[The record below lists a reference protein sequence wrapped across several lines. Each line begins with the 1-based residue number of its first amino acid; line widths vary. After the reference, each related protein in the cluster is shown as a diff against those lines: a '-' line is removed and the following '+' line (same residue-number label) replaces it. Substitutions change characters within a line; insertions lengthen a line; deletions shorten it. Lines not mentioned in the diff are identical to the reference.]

1 MIVRKEAQMDSFSGL
16 QEDTYTFFW
25 ELAFH
30 NEISWFEENR
40 SRYEAVVKKPL
51 LQLAVELAPTA
62 LEVDSEFLVRPAAV
76 VSRIRRDTRYAPVDA
91 PFRDHAYLTY
101 RYPGVRIGESFSLY
115 AEFLRD
121 SYGYGMGMYSD
132 NPPFMDAMRK
142 RILANQEAFL
152 KIIQN
157 RKLRSFVLE
166 GVEYKRP
173 KYPDAPAALQPW
185 LQKKRLYFSYSS
197 KEISRTLHPAL
208 LQEIQEGFL
217 ALKPLYRFI
226 MGL

>member
-1 MIVRKEAQMDSFSGL
+1 MDSFAGL
-16 QEDTYTFFW
+16 TEDTYTFFW

-40 SRYEAVVKKPL
+40 GRYEEIVKKPL
-51 LQLAVELAPTA
+51 LQLAMALAPTA
-62 LEVDSEFLVRPAAV
+62 LEVDPDFQVRPAAV
-76 VSRIRRDTRYAPVDA
+76 VSRIRRDTRYAPIDA

-132 NPPFMDAMRK
+132 NPPFMNAMRK
-142 RILANQEAFL
+142 RILARPEEFL
-152 KIIQN
+152 EII
-157 RKLRSFVLE
+157 RSRRLKGFVLE
-166 GVEYKRP
+166 GASYKRP
-173 KYPDAPAALQPW
+173 KYPDAPEALQPW
-185 LQKKRLYFSYSS
+185 LNKKKLYFSYSS
-197 KEISRTLHPAL
+197 KEISRTLQPAL
-208 LQEIQEGFL
+208 LQEIEAGFL